1 MYRPHHPQTLIFF
14 HELTISLNKAITK
27 FANFIVMGDFI
38 KDITKEDCSGFDKL
52 EEFCD
57 MFNVANL
64 IKSETC
70 YPNHQIST
78 ADLIFY
84 EQTILFS
91 RNPHSETGL
100 NDCHK
105 LISTFM
111 RSFVSRLKP
120 EKYIFFLELFKV
132 W

>member
-57 MFNVANL
+57 MFNVANP

-70 YPNHQIST
+70 YPNNQIST
-78 ADLIFY
+78 ADLFFMSKP
-84 EQTILFS
+84 FS
-91 RNPHSETGL
+91 FQGTPTL
-100 NDCHK
+100 K
-105 LISTFM
+105 LD
-111 RSFVSRLKP
+111 
-120 EKYIFFLELFKV
+120 
-132 W
+132 

>member
-14 HELTISLNKAITK
+14 HELTISLNKVITK

-78 ADLIFY
+78 ADLFFMSKP
-84 EQTILFS
+84 FS
-91 RNPHSETGL
+91 FQGTPTL
-100 NDCHK
+100 K
-105 LISTFM
+105 LD
-111 RSFVSRLKP
+111 
-120 EKYIFFLELFKV
+120 
-132 W
+132 